1 MKVVIL
7 AAGRGKRF
15 RALHLPKPLTR
26 LANGQSILEAQ
37 LHNLAKYVPLDDVF
51 VVVGYHKEKIMEQFP
66 DLLYVYSPNFAQEN
80 TSKSLLR
87 ALRKIDD
94 DVLWMNADVVF
105 HPSVLEAILSHRK
118 SSMIVNIANVG
129 DEEVKYRTNA
139 NGKILEVSKVVSK
152 PQGEALGINFFT
164 REHLPILKQNLD
176 KCADNDYFERGIELS
191 IAEGV
196 DVWSIP
202 VKFNLCAEVDFPE
215 DLDKANKILQQLEKP
230 Q

>member
-15 RALHLPKPLTR
+15 RALHLPKPLTC
-26 LANGQSILEAQ
+26 LSNGQSILQTQ
-37 LHNLAKYVPLDDVF
+37 LHTISKFLSLDDVLI
-51 VVVGYHKEKIMEQFP
+51 VVGYHKEKIMEQFP

-94 DVLWMNADVVF
+94 DVLWMNGDVVF
-105 HPSVLEAILSHRK
+105 HPSVLEAIINFRK
-118 SSMIVNIANVG
+118 TSMIVNVAQVG
-129 DEEVKYRTNA
+129 DEEVRYRTDA
-139 NGKILEVSKVVSK
+139 NGKILEVSKTVSQ
-152 PQGEALGINFFT
+152 PQGEALGINFFS
-164 REHLPILKQNLD
+164 RQDLPILKQNLD

-191 IAEGV
+191 IADGV

-202 VKFNLCAEVDFPE
+202 VKFHLCAEVDFPE
-215 DLDKANKILQQLEKP
+215 DLEKANKILHVEK
-230 Q
+230 QK